1 MLSKS
6 VWIWYHS
13 IEFLFVVQV
22 HNKAKD
28 FMNSTLNTYIAAVTN
43 TGLSPEFHLA
53 SLRMGS
59 AGSFCRPPLVVDL
72 FSQSEKSQRSKSRP
86 SFGGVTVLS
95 TALVEIGL
103 IPSSDA
109 VEITFSSSSTT
120 DSLDCRSP
128 SRYSRTSTHSTTKLQ
143 LTFLSN
149 TITNQLCT

>member
-1 MLSKS
+1 MPEIPMMLAREIVLGPMVRATSSGIGK
-6 VWIWYHS
+6 
-13 IEFLFVVQV
+13 
-22 HNKAKD
+22 
-28 FMNSTLNTYIAAVTN
+28 
-43 TGLSPEFHLA
+43 TGLMRCWTDRALASHFLA
-53 SLRMGS
+53 SLRIGS
-59 AGSFCRPPLVVDL
+59 AGSFCRPPLVVGL

-95 TALVEIGL
+95 TALIKIGL

-109 VEITFSSSSTT
+109 VEITFSSLSTI